1 MKKKE
6 TMDPVGCDLYYFNH
20 YSQGLTAGDF
30 HTGGQ
35 PGKRRDPKSTIHGQ
49 SSTLSKATP
58 VQSNEVTKY
67 NQGDYTNILFVHHSV
82 GRFLIEGGE
91 LRSRLQN
98 EGYTFWDQDYSY
110 EGLTKPDGTPA
121 GYSYF
126 IPNDNTDIDGFA
138 DIFQQR
144 EYSIPINALSSF
156 LQHEVI
162 LIKSCYPNS
171 AIQDDA
177 ELELRKQQYMTM
189 RSRMDQYPN
198 HIFIILTSPPLNPA
212 ETNPED
218 ARRARELTSW
228 LAAPEFTK
236 GHPNLFVFNF
246 FDLLAESDPSAS
258 DYNMLRSALLLR
270 SDSPPQHPCQ
280 PGGGVVPCALVNF
293 IKDSINSYRILFT

>member
-1 MKKKE
+1 MKKKQWILWVVIFIALAI
-6 TMDPVGCDLYYFNH
+6 VGLLIYR
-20 YSQGLTAGDF
+20 QA
-30 HTGGQ
+30 TGKSLGI
-35 PGKRRDPKSTIHGQ
+35 KSTIR
-49 SSTLSKATP
+49 TILNVVKAT

-177 ELELRKQQYMTM
+177 ELELRKQQYMSM

-198 HIFIILTSPPLNPA
+198 HIFIVLTSPPLNPA
-212 ETNPED
+212 ETNPEA
-218 ARRARELTSW
+218 ARRAREWTSW

-236 GHPNLFVFNF
+236 GHPNLFVFNV

-258 DYNMLRSALLLR
+258 DYNMLRSAYR
-270 SDSPPQHPCQ
+270 EGTDSHPNILANQ
-280 PGGGVVPCALVNF
+280 EIGPILVNF
-293 IKDSINSYRILFT
+293 IKDSINSYKNTVPNN